1 MSVSGIWAP
10 GIRLFRH
17 LGFKSK
23 ALIISGAFLVPIVV
37 LGVFF
42 LHSEQQDLSF
52 THAERAGVAYAR
64 PLLSLLEASTRERQL
79 ASAMARGDVV
89 PEMAS
94 AQQASR
100 AAQAALEQQH
110 AVATSKGERQAAL
123 RGLLEQ
129 RGHVVYIEFGHRA
142 APPAIRNDP
151 TSPRSKHSNRVQ
163 PA

>member
-1 MSVSGIWAP
+1 MLVRRTEGLVE
-10 GIRLFRH
+10 IRL
-17 LGFKSK
+17 GQ
-23 ALIISGAFLVPIVV
+23 P
-37 LGVFF
+37 
-42 LHSEQQDLSF
+42 LHGQAHADHPLRLLYRGQRGTF
-52 THAERAGVAYAR
+52 TQGQ
-64 PLLSLLEASTRERQL
+64 TQL
-79 ASAMARGDVV
+79 A
-89 PEMAS
+89 
-94 AQQASR
+94 
-100 AAQAALEQQH
+100 AALEQQH